1 MRRFAISLFLVIL
14 ASLIFYGGAGVNF
27 VSYCCGVCEKEGVEA
42 LLEAKCCEIHGHDHS
57 RDKLANNTVEC
68 CGMNGCGIERVDFD
82 WNSVNIQVPDLQ
94 PVVHDLLFSSIFESL
109 QIASL
114 FADSYEIRV
123 TGPPVACPRVYLSL
137 LTTLLI

>member
-1 MRRFAISLFLVIL
+1 MRRFATSLFLVIL

-57 RDKLANNTVEC
+57 RDNLANNTVEC

-114 FADSYEIRV
+114 FADSF
-123 TGPPVACPRVYLSL
+123 
-137 LTTLLI
+137 

>member
-1 MRRFAISLFLVIL
+1 MGERGLISYLIVVAFARKREWRLYWKLS
-14 ASLIFYGGAGVNF
+14 
-27 VSYCCGVCEKEGVEA
+27 
-42 LLEAKCCEIHGHDHS
+42 HGHDHS

-123 TGPPVACPRVYLSL
+123 IGPPVSCPRVYLSL

>member
-1 MRRFAISLFLVIL
+1 MRRFATSLFLVIL

-68 CGMNGCGIERVDFD
+68 WWHERAVALNGLILIGI
-82 WNSVNIQVPDLQ
+82 L
-94 PVVHDLLFSSIFESL
+94 
-109 QIASL
+109 
-114 FADSYEIRV
+114 
-123 TGPPVACPRVYLSL
+123 
-137 LTTLLI
+137 

>member
-1 MRRFAISLFLVIL
+1 MDMIIVVIIL
-14 ASLIFYGGAGVNF
+14 RIIRWS
-27 VSYCCGVCEKEGVEA
+27 
-42 LLEAKCCEIHGHDHS
+42 
-57 RDKLANNTVEC
+57 
-68 CGMNGCGIERVDFD
+68 VDFD

>member
-1 MRRFAISLFLVIL
+1 MRRFATSLFFVIL

-42 LLEAKCCEIHGHDHS
+42 LLEAKC
-57 RDKLANNTVEC
+57 
-68 CGMNGCGIERVDFD
+68 IERVDFD

-123 TGPPVACPRVYLSL
+123 TGPPVACPHVYLSL

>member
-1 MRRFAISLFLVIL
+1 MRRFATSLFLVIL

-82 WNSVNIQVPDLQ
+82 WNSAERIWHFLSKYCIPRRR
-94 PVVHDLLFSSIFESL
+94 LFWAMHIIS
-109 QIASL
+109 AGN
-114 FADSYEIRV
+114 A
-123 TGPPVACPRVYLSL
+123 AC
-137 LTTLLI
+137 

>member
-1 MRRFAISLFLVIL
+1 MRRFATSLFLVIL

-68 CGMNGCGIERVDFD
+68 CGMNGCGIE
-82 WNSVNIQVPDLQ
+82 
-94 PVVHDLLFSSIFESL
+94 
-109 QIASL
+109 
-114 FADSYEIRV
+114 
-123 TGPPVACPRVYLSL
+123 G
-137 LTTLLI
+137 LILIGIL

>member
-1 MRRFAISLFLVIL
+1 M
-14 ASLIFYGGAGVNF
+14 LIFAAYETICHILVSCNSCFLNLLWGSGVNF

-114 FADSYEIRV
+114 FADSYEIR
-123 TGPPVACPRVYLSL
+123 
-137 LTTLLI
+137 

>member
-1 MRRFAISLFLVIL
+1 MGERGLISYLIVVAFARKREWRLYWK
-14 ASLIFYGGAGVNF
+14 LIAV
-27 VSYCCGVCEKEGVEA
+27 
-42 LLEAKCCEIHGHDHS
+42 
-57 RDKLANNTVEC
+57 
-68 CGMNGCGIERVDFD
+68 
-82 WNSVNIQVPDLQ
+82 
-94 PVVHDLLFSSIFESL
+94 SL

>member
-1 MRRFAISLFLVIL
+1 MRRFATSLFLVIL

-57 RDKLANNTVEC
+57 RDNLANNTVEC

-82 WNSVNIQVPDLQ
+82 WNSVNIQVPDLHQ
-94 PVVHDLLFSSIFESL
+94 SYMICSSPLFS
-109 QIASL
+109 
-114 FADSYEIRV
+114 
-123 TGPPVACPRVYLSL
+123 RVYKSL
-137 LTTLLI
+137 PYLLILMRLG

>member
-1 MRRFAISLFLVIL
+1 MGERGLISYLIVVAFARKREWRLYWKL
-14 ASLIFYGGAGVNF
+14 
-27 VSYCCGVCEKEGVEA
+27 
-42 LLEAKCCEIHGHDHS
+42 KCCEIHGHDHS

>member
-1 MRRFAISLFLVIL
+1 
-14 ASLIFYGGAGVNF
+14 
-27 VSYCCGVCEKEGVEA
+27 
-42 LLEAKCCEIHGHDHS
+42 
-57 RDKLANNTVEC
+57 
-68 CGMNGCGIERVDFD
+68 MNGCGIERVDFD

-123 TGPPVACPRVYLSL
+123 TGPFFIDYAFDLIVFVRVEAAR
-137 LTTLLI
+137 

>member
-1 MRRFAISLFLVIL
+1 M
-14 ASLIFYGGAGVNF
+14 Y
-27 VSYCCGVCEKEGVEA
+27 
-42 LLEAKCCEIHGHDHS
+42 HS

-68 CGMNGCGIERVDFD
+68 CGMNGCGVERVDFD

-94 PVVHDLLFSSIFESL
+94 PVVHDLLFSSILESL

-123 TGPPVACPRVYLSL
+123 KGPPVSCPRVYLSL

>member
-1 MRRFAISLFLVIL
+1 MLRQLY
-14 ASLIFYGGAGVNF
+14 LIF
-27 VSYCCGVCEKEGVEA
+27 
-42 LLEAKCCEIHGHDHS
+42 LLSCLTFTLTWAEDSGKKVKG
-57 RDKLANNTVEC
+57 R
-68 CGMNGCGIERVDFD
+68 GMNGCGIERVDFD

-123 TGPPVACPRVYLSL
+123 TGPPVSCPRVYLSL

>member
-1 MRRFAISLFLVIL
+1 MGERGLISYLIVVAFARKRGWRAFW
-14 ASLIFYGGAGVNF
+14 
-27 VSYCCGVCEKEGVEA
+27 
-42 LLEAKCCEIHGHDHS
+42 EAKCCEIHGHDHS

-123 TGPPVACPRVYLSL
+123 IGPPVACPRVYLSL

>member
-1 MRRFAISLFLVIL
+1 MRRFATSLFLVIL

-27 VSYCCGVCEKEGVEA
+27 VS
-42 LLEAKCCEIHGHDHS
+42 S
-57 RDKLANNTVEC
+57 C

-123 TGPPVACPRVYLSL
+123 TGPPVVCPRVYLSL

>member
-1 MRRFAISLFLVIL
+1 MA
-14 ASLIFYGGAGVNF
+14 
-27 VSYCCGVCEKEGVEA
+27 
-42 LLEAKCCEIHGHDHS
+42 AKCCEIHGHDHS